1 MNRTGKDRKRFDVI
15 GLGSC
20 AVDLLGIVP
29 SFPKPDTKNKM
40 VRLIQQGGGP
50 AATALATLARLGAKV
65 SFVGKL
71 GNDEFSRFAINEFI
85 QEKVDMSGIIIV
97 AFAQILGKSYD

>member
-1 MNRTGKDRKRFDVI
+1 MNRTRKDRKRFDVV

-40 VRLIQQGGGP
+40 IRLIQQGGGP
-50 AATALATLARLGAKV
+50 VGTALVTLARLGAKV

-71 GNDEFSRFAINEFI
+71 GGRAGCPSFETSKDFLLSFGS
-85 QEKVDMSGIIIV
+85 EKI
-97 AFAQILGKSYD
+97 KSFLK